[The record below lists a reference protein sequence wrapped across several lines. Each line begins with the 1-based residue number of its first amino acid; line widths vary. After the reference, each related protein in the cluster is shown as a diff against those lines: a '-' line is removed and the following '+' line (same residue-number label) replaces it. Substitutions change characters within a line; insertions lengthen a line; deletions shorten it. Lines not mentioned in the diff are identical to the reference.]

1 MKVSAWKK
9 FKLYLQYRKALVNNL
24 EILSESG
31 LRIDRVKRIY
41 TVINVPET
49 LFESVYDL
57 KTSDINRV
65 SQSYITERL
74 RNVSK
79 TLNGIGL
86 SELFK
91 TYETKKVDKYSY
103 LVIIGFSLFDT
114 KKVANNLWFKII
126 PTIAVTSLLVLITI
140 FFK

>member
-9 FKLYLQYRKALVNNL
+9 FKLYLQYRKALVNNS

-114 KKVANNLWFKII
+114 KKVANNLWFKIL
-126 PTIAVTSLLVLITI
+126 PTIVVASLLAFIAI
-140 FFK
+140 FF

>member
-9 FKLYLQYRKALVNNL
+9 FKLYLQYRKALVNNS

-31 LRIDRVKRIY
+31 LRIDKVKRIY

-114 KKVANNLWFKII
+114 KKVANNLWFKIL
-126 PTIAVTSLLVLITI
+126 PTIVVASLLAFIAI
-140 FFK
+140 FF

>member
-9 FKLYLQYRKALVNNL
+9 FKLYLQYRKALVNNS

-65 SQSYITERL
+65 SQSYIAERL

-114 KKVANNLWFKII
+114 KKVANNLWFKIL
-126 PTIAVTSLLVLITI
+126 PTIAVTTLLALITI

>member
-9 FKLYLQYRKALVNNL
+9 FKLYIQYRKALVNNS

-114 KKVANNLWFKII
+114 KKVANNLWFKIL
-126 PTIAVTSLLVLITI
+126 PTIVVASLLAFIAI
-140 FFK
+140 FF